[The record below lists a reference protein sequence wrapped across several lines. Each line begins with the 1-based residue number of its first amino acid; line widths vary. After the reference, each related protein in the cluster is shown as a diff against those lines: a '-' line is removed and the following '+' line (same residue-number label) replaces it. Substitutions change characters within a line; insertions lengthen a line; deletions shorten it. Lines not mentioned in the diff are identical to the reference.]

1 MGLASKINSDKD
13 GKQSASHLP
22 DSCVGRVM
30 KKDLSIYIHI
40 PFCLHKC
47 VYCDFL
53 SFAGRSIS
61 DQVRYVSAIN
71 NEIRLYKPFAS
82 RYLVKTIYFGGGTPS
97 LIDESLIESMLE
109 TIRDTFEVDRFA
121 EITIEANPGTLKYAD
136 LLQYRE
142 FGINRLS
149 IGMQTADDEL
159 LKKLGRIH
167 DFEGFEKCF
176 QDARRAGFENISVD
190 LMSGIPG
197 QSIHSYVDTLTRVTE
212 LNPEHISS
220 YSLQVEEG
228 TPLANNAELLSEI
241 PDESIDREMYAMTK
255 RVLSASGYERYE
267 FSNYAKPGYE
277 SRHNHVY
284 WTGGEYIGLGISA
297 ASLFKGERFTNIRDV
312 EEYMQVLTEAGDEI
326 SNGTSPELLYEAA
339 AKQLRTDITVMYV
352 NNRMEEFMFLGL
364 RLIKGVSRADFRSR
378 FGKDMFSVFG
388 PVINKYSDQGFIE
401 YNDARVWFTDKGI
414 DVSNY
419 ILADFLLD
427 Q

>member
-1 MGLASKINSDKD
+1 
-13 GKQSASHLP
+13 
-22 DSCVGRVM
+22 
-30 KKDLSIYIHI
+30 
-40 PFCLHKC
+40 
-47 VYCDFL
+47 
-53 SFAGRSIS
+53 
-61 DQVRYVSAIN
+61 
-71 NEIRLYKPFAS
+71 
-82 RYLVKTIYFGGGTPS
+82 
-97 LIDESLIESMLE
+97 
-109 TIRDTFEVDRFA
+109 
-121 EITIEANPGTLKYAD
+121 
-136 LLQYRE
+136 
-142 FGINRLS
+142 
-149 IGMQTADDEL
+149 
-159 LKKLGRIH
+159 
-167 DFEGFEKCF
+167 
-176 QDARRAGFENISVD
+176 
-190 LMSGIPG
+190 MSGIPG

-388 PVINKYSDQGFIE
+388 PVINKYSDQGFLE
-401 YNDARVWFTDKGI
+401 YNDARVWLTDKGI